1 MNIKKRKVFISG
13 ASSGI
18 GEATAKMFAQN
29 GYSLVLLARRKEK
42 LEKIAQELNYDV
54 HLITA
59 DVRDTQTLAE
69 ELKDLEIDILINNAG
84 LALGSNSFHETSQ
97 EDIDQ
102 VIQTNILGVT
112 NCTHILLP
120 RMLLRKK
127 GHIINLG
134 SVAGSYPYP
143 GSHVYGG
150 TKAFIKQFSLNL
162 RADLLG
168 SGIRVTCISPGV
180 TETAFSEVRFKGD
193 IEKAK
198 SVYADTCPLKS
209 QDVADVIFYCA
220 TLPTHIN
227 INFVELMSTNQSFS
241 NFAINRTK

>member
-1 MNIKKRKVFISG
+1 MNINKKKIFISG

-42 LEKIAQELNYDV
+42 LEKLAQVLNSEV
-54 HLITA
+54 HLITS
-59 DVRDTQTLAE
+59 DIRDKESLAE
-69 ELKDLEIDILINNAG
+69 ELKDLDVDILINNAG
-84 LALGSNSFHETSQ
+84 LALGAHSFHETLQ

-102 VIQTNILGVT
+102 VIQTNILGLT

-120 RMLLRKK
+120 KMILKKK
-127 GHIINLG
+127 GHIINIG
-134 SVAGSYPYP
+134 SVAGTYPYP

-168 SGIRVTCISPGV
+168 TGVRVTCISPGI

-193 IEKAK
+193 IQKAK
-198 SVYADTCPLKS
+198 SVYADTYPLKPN
-209 QDVADVIFYCA
+209 DIADIIFYCA
-220 TLPTHIN
+220 TVPSHVN
-227 INFVELMSTNQSFS
+227 INFVELMSSHQSFS
-241 NFAINRTK
+241 NFAIDRTK